1 MELNEEEKR
10 QLFQVDGDCQAK
22 VLDELYMT
30 ARFTRN
36 PEQRDM
42 VRGLMAKLRVLSDEQ
57 CMDLVKDIQKNY
69 HLPYPRTMGERIAL
83 ARQQSGAEKLKG
95 HDIMALERF
104 DPQVR
109 HMVVFDVLS
118 FESPVGYKGDKMRL
132 FLTDEGYQKALE
144 NQERGFIKLKNHA
157 KVHNGYLNY
166 DHIQAV
172 YPYEAPVA
180 LICNDDGKFI
190 GLPLNRALRDDSPVL
205 RARRTA
211 GRSACP
217 A

>member
-83 ARQQSGAEKLKG
+83 ARQQSGAEKLKAMTLWPWSG
-95 HDIMALERF
+95 LTRRYATWLSLMCFLLNPLSAIKAIRCACFSRMKGIRKRWRIRNAAL
-104 DPQVR
+104 
-109 HMVVFDVLS
+109 S
-118 FESPVGYKGDKMRL
+118 S
-132 FLTDEGYQKALE
+132 
-144 NQERGFIKLKNHA
+144 
-157 KVHNGYLNY
+157 
-166 DHIQAV
+166 
-172 YPYEAPVA
+172 
-180 LICNDDGKFI
+180 
-190 GLPLNRALRDDSPVL
+190 
-205 RARRTA
+205 
-211 GRSACP
+211 
-217 A
+217 

>member
-69 HLPYPRTMGERIAL
+69 HECIGRKAD
-83 ARQQSGAEKLKG
+83 AEKQDLHRGG
-95 HDIMALERF
+95 HRRYS
-104 DPQVR
+104 R
-109 HMVVFDVLS
+109 HWKILC
-118 FESPVGYKGDKMRL
+118 L
-132 FLTDEGYQKALE
+132 
-144 NQERGFIKLKNHA
+144 
-157 KVHNGYLNY
+157 
-166 DHIQAV
+166 
-172 YPYEAPVA
+172 
-180 LICNDDGKFI
+180 
-190 GLPLNRALRDDSPVL
+190 
-205 RARRTA
+205 
-211 GRSACP
+211 
-217 A
+217 

>member
-83 ARQQSGAEKLKG
+83 ARQQSGAERLK
-95 HDIMALERF
+95 HCD
-104 DPQVR
+104 
-109 HMVVFDVLS
+109 LS
-118 FESPVGYKGDKMRL
+118 TIPKKSA
-132 FLTDEGYQKALE
+132 Q
-144 NQERGFIKLKNHA
+144 NHA
-157 KVHNGYLNY
+157 
-166 DHIQAV
+166 
-172 YPYEAPVA
+172 P
-180 LICNDDGKFI
+180 
-190 GLPLNRALRDDSPVL
+190 
-205 RARRTA
+205 
-211 GRSACP
+211 
-217 A
+217 

>member
-10 QLFQVDGDCQAK
+10 QLFQVDGDCQTK

-104 DPQVR
+104 DPDTR
-109 HMVVFDVLS
+109 HMIVFDVLS
-118 FESPVGYKGDKMRL
+118 HESPIGCKGEKMRL
-132 FLTDEGYQKALE
+132 FLTEAGYGKALE
-144 NQERGFIKLKNHA
+144 NQDKGFIKIKNHA
-157 KVHNGYLNY
+157 KVLSGNLRY
-166 DHIQAV
+166 DHKDR
-172 YPYEAPVA
+172 E
-180 LICNDDGKFI
+180 L
-190 GLPLNRALRDDSPVL
+190 
-205 RARRTA
+205 
-211 GRSACP
+211 
-217 A
+217 

>member
-57 CMDLVKDIQKNY
+57 Y
-69 HLPYPRTMGERIAL
+69 HLPYPPRTMGERIAL

-144 NQERGFIKLKNHA
+144 NQERGFIKIKNHA

-166 DHIQAV
+166 DHKDR
-172 YPYEAPVA
+172 P
-180 LICNDDGKFI
+180 
-190 GLPLNRALRDDSPVL
+190 
-205 RARRTA
+205 
-211 GRSACP
+211 
-217 A
+217 

>member
-83 ARQQSGAEKLKG
+83 ARQQSGAEKLTG

-104 DPQVR
+104 DPDTR
-109 HMVVFDVLS
+109 HMIVFDVLS
-118 FESPVGYKGDKMRL
+118 DESPMGYKGERMRL
-132 FLTDEGYQKALE
+132 FLTDQGYQKARE
-144 NQERGFIKLKNHA
+144 NHGKGFIKIRNHA
-157 KVHNGYLNY
+157 QVIAGNLRY
-166 DHIQAV
+166 DAK
-172 YPYEAPVA
+172 
-180 LICNDDGKFI
+180 D
-190 GLPLNRALRDDSPVL
+190 RDL
-205 RARRTA
+205 
-211 GRSACP
+211 
-217 A
+217 

>member
-42 VRGLMAKLRVLSDEQ
+42 VRGLLAKLRVLSNEQ

-69 HLPYPRTMGERIAL
+69 RLPYPRTLGERIAL

-118 FESPVGYKGDKMRL
+118 FDSFVGDKGD
-132 FLTDEGYQKALE
+132 
-144 NQERGFIKLKNHA
+144 IKPSRIA
-157 KVHNGYLNY
+157 
-166 DHIQAV
+166 
-172 YPYEAPVA
+172 
-180 LICNDDGKFI
+180 
-190 GLPLNRALRDDSPVL
+190 
-205 RARRTA
+205 
-211 GRSACP
+211 
-217 A
+217 

>member
-1 MELNEEEKR
+1 MGALFCAHFQKEEIHMELNEEEKR

-166 DHIQAV
+166 DHK
-172 YPYEAPVA
+172 
-180 LICNDDGKFI
+180 D
-190 GLPLNRALRDDSPVL
+190 RDL
-205 RARRTA
+205 
-211 GRSACP
+211 
-217 A
+217 

>member
-69 HLPYPRTMGERIAL
+69 HLPYPPRTMGERIAL

-95 HDIMALERF
+95 
-104 DPQVR
+104 
-109 HMVVFDVLS
+109 
-118 FESPVGYKGDKMRL
+118 
-132 FLTDEGYQKALE
+132 
-144 NQERGFIKLKNHA
+144 
-157 KVHNGYLNY
+157 
-166 DHIQAV
+166 AV
-172 YPYEAPVA
+172 SLRSNMPKKYEARLLRRV
-180 LICNDDGKFI
+180 
-190 GLPLNRALRDDSPVL
+190 GL
-205 RARRTA
+205 RRIIEV
-211 GRSACP
+211 
-217 A
+217 